1 MELGG
6 GVLDK
11 VIPEPVERDKAK
23 AELLKQQ
30 QAGELKELEAC
41 MDAIVAEAKRKSKLT
56 SVAQPMFLYVMY
68 VIILSPLIIASFY
81 VFYPDETKL
90 AIEGMKLWLN
100 SIPTDMWTL
109 FGFYYLIY
117 IKNRSAAQPMFL
129 CIMYVIILAPLII
142 APFYVFYPDETDLA
156 KEGMRLWLNS
166 IPTDMWTLIRFL
178 LSKLH
183 N

>member
-1 MELGG
+1 MTPGLMELGG
-6 GVLDK
+6 EVLDK
-11 VIPEPVERDKAK
+11 VIPDPVKRDKAK

-30 QAGELKELEAC
+30 QAGKLKELDAC
-41 MDAIVAEAKRKSKLT
+41 MDAIVAEAKSKSKLT

-68 VIILSPLIIASFY
+68 VMILTSLIIASFY

-90 AIEGMKLWLN
+90 MREGM
-100 SIPTDMWTL
+100 
-109 FGFYYLIY
+109 
-117 IKNRSAAQPMFL
+117 
-129 CIMYVIILAPLII
+129 
-142 APFYVFYPDETDLA
+142 E
-156 KEGMRLWLNS
+156 LWLNS

>member
-1 MELGG
+1 MIPGLIELVD

-41 MDAIVAEAKRKSKLT
+41 MDAIVAEAKSKSKLT
-56 SVAQPMFLYVMY
+56 SVAQAMFLYVMY
-68 VIILSPLIIASFY
+68 VIILASLIIAPFH

-90 AIEGMKLWLN
+90 MIEGMGLWLK

-109 FGFYYLIY
+109 FGFYYLGY
-117 IKNRSAAQPMFL
+117 PTNRSNDKARSA
-129 CIMYVIILAPLII
+129 
-142 APFYVFYPDETDLA
+142 
-156 KEGMRLWLNS
+156 G
-166 IPTDMWTLIRFL
+166 
-178 LSKLH
+178 
-183 N
+183 